1 MQRAAIQ
8 IRFPVAVRKLSKR
21 NVSFKIELHLIANM
35 EDHDLWM
42 PFLERFGWQYARSDA
57 RGAERLSDPRSA

>member
-8 IRFPVAVRKLSKR
+8 IPFHVAVRKLSRR

-35 EDHDLWM
+35 EDRDLWM
-42 PFLERFGWQYARSDA
+42 PFLERFGWQIRS
-57 RGAERLSDPRSA
+57 L